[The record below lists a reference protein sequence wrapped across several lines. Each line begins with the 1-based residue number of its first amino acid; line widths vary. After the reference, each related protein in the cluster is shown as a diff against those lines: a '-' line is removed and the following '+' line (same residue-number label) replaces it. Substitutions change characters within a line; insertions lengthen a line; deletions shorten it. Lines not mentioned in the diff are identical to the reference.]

1 MRKNLFSI
9 SICLCVLLLFGC
21 MRSTELCYPEPQG
34 KLLIEGDKIYLN
46 NELYAELRYR
56 STCFDNNLITKLVI
70 YYHLNDREEW
80 IFPSVGESY
89 YVVVEKKKYSTL
101 AEMEQLEKEAKQKGY
116 TLHSNVTGL
125 DHLDTRKVYLMIGHN
140 KFEPVEKS
148 PSPLAC
154 NIRFSED
161 GRYVLY
167 EFMYGKKGTQKYPVK
182 YGECF
187 ERDSGAPRRR

>member
-70 YYHLNDREEW
+70 YYHLNDREVW

-101 AEMEQLEKEAKQKGY
+101 AEMDELDRTAKARGY
-116 TLHSNVTGL
+116 TINGSDRL
-125 DHLDTRKVYLMIGHN
+125 DSAKVYLMIGN
-140 KFEPVEKS
+140 YKYAPVEKS

-154 NIRFSED
+154 NVRFSED

-167 EFMYGKKGTQKYPVK
+167 EFMHGKKGTQKYPVK

-187 ERDSGAPRRR
+187 ERNPGTPKKR